1 MKFEAKEVFRPAI
14 MLCVICLVVTALLAG
29 TNLMTKDIIAEQTL
43 AAEEASRKVVLPDAE
58 SFEEKSISAQDG
70 EVSYYEAISS
80 NGETVGWVFVTSAKG
95 YGGDVSVMT
104 GINTD
109 GYVNGVVIL
118 SQNETPGLG
127 ANATNESFRS
137 QYQQAAPESGF
148 SVIKSGTPTDG
159 QISALTGATI
169 TSNAVTD
176 AVNEAISVY
185 QTVKEAL

>member
-29 TNLMTKDIIAEQTL
+29 TNLMTKDIIAQQTL

-148 SVIKSGTPTDG
+148 SVIKSGAPTDG